1 MSFISISKTAL
12 AVLLAVGSVNA
23 CPSGTRHSNN
33 NNINNTAAA
42 VKPVGAAAVATSPEI
57 VPPSGGG
64 YSNGGG
70 MHATT
75 YFAGY
80 HAKRSK
86 AFTVEQ
92 MPWSK
97 YTDVKYAFAETTANG
112 TLDMHKSAP
121 EELPKFVKAA
131 HAAGV
136 KAQLAIGGWSGSIHF
151 GSNVGDAKNRTA
163 FVKTCLDTVKQ
174 YDLDGL
180 DFDWEYPGRQGLGCN
195 AVGPNDTLNFMAF
208 LQELRREQPKPLLLS
223 AAVSLF
229 PYNNKDGQRSANGEL
244 SKMAELLDYSII
256 VGYDIFGAWAGTG
269 GPNAPLAFSC
279 DSKRNNQGGIK
290 EGIEAWVG
298 AGYPKEKLVLGF
310 GAYGHGF
317 TVENKEAFGPDGALL
332 AYPKNSG
339 QRRQGSTWDD
349 DPLVDDC
356 GGAQPASGTFTVWS
370 MVQEGKF
377 LDEAGNPAP
386 GIAHGFDNCSQT
398 PFLYDNATQ
407 WWVSY
412 DNAQSI
418 KAKGGYLTSNKLA
431 GFAMWEAGGDFK
443 NLTVDAIR
451 SAVGLPKA

>member
-1 MSFISISKTAL
+1 MSLVNISKTAL
-12 AVLLAVGSVNA
+12 AVILAVGSVNA
-23 CPSGTRHSNN
+23 CPSGSRHSNN
-33 NNINNTAAA
+33 TNAA
-42 VKPVGAAAVATSPEI
+42 VKPVGAASVAAASGEAA
-57 VPPSGGG
+57 PPSNG
-64 YSNGGG
+64 YVSNGG

-86 AFTVEQ
+86 AFAVEQ

-112 TLDMHKSAP
+112 SLDLHKSAP

-136 KAQLAIGGWSGSIHF
+136 KAQLAIGGWTGSIHF

-163 FVKTCLDTVKQ
+163 FVKTCLDAVKK

-180 DFDWEYPGRQGLGCN
+180 DFDWEYPGKQGLGCN
-195 AVGPNDTLNFMAF
+195 AVGPNDTLNFISF

-244 SKMAELLDYSII
+244 APMAELLDYSII
-256 VGYDIFGAWAGTG
+256 MGYDIYGAWASTG
-269 GPNAPLAFSC
+269 GPNAPLAFAC
-279 DSKRNNQGGIK
+279 DARNNQGGIK

-317 TVENKEAFGPDGALL
+317 SVNKADAFGSDGALL
-332 AYPKNSG
+332 AYPKNNG
-339 QRRQGSTWDD
+339 TRRQGSTWDD
-349 DPLVDDC
+349 DPAVDDC
-356 GGAQPASGTFTVWS
+356 GGAQPAGGTFTVWS

-377 LDEAGNPAP
+377 LDESGNPAP
-386 GIAHGFDNCSQT
+386 GIAHGYDNCSQT

-412 DNAQSI
+412 DNVQSI
-418 KAKGGYLTSNKLA
+418 KAKGAYLTSNKLA